1 MALLLAAISEE
12 KRRQLKMF
20 CVYVI
25 SKSQLGLI
33 LNVWINISAAVQL
46 WHWLHQFSNLHIIIC
61 WTDSSRILTLC
72 VCVGVGEGV
81 GGWDLSHMA
90 ELHGQNGLALSN
102 EVPNEVSNEGSPN
115 PLPPP
120 PPPPAITPTSPPQQ
134 MVFNQRET
142 HTHWGRDKW
151 RNEGC

>member
-1 MALLLAAISEE
+1 M
-12 KRRQLKMF
+12 
-20 CVYVI
+20 
-25 SKSQLGLI
+25 
-33 LNVWINISAAVQL
+33 
-46 WHWLHQFSNLHIIIC
+46 
-61 WTDSSRILTLC
+61 
-72 VCVGVGEGV
+72 

-142 HTHWGRDKW
+142 HTH
-151 RNEGC
+151 